1 MQFKRHNQISSWK
14 RIQNFH
20 LMFKWSNFSESLLVR
35 SVYLITIPIVLVQII
50 GIVIFFELH
59 WDLVLKRSA
68 QSISNEIKILEMQ
81 KDSSSINNYANT
93 LQIIRT
99 DNLDISEAEEVTNW
113 IFKKRMN
120 YSLNQISGDFQVL
133 QNQNHFIFFDKK
145 KLEYFYLVP
154 KKRVETKTVAG
165 FFLWTIAVSVILS
178 LISYLFIKKQI
189 QPLKRLGIITRSFG
203 RGIETPNLKPTGSSE
218 VRGLI
223 KDFNNMHNNINS
235 TLDNQR
241 NMLAGIS
248 HDLKTPLTRINLM
261 IDEINNETLRNS
273 ISQNISDMNIMLNH
287 YLDFIKNEKNEN
299 LDEINTSNFISNI
312 AQNYQKLE
320 VLVNN
325 ENKIFIRKNQIT
337 RAVMN
342 ILDNADKFAEKIF
355 ISSNLINNKWEIDI
369 EDNGPGT
376 TLSQEELIRP
386 FVKGSD
392 QLNQGTGLG
401 LSIVQKLIKLNN
413 GELNFQKSSHGG
425 LKVSVILQI

>member
-1 MQFKRHNQISSWK
+1 
-14 RIQNFH
+14 
-20 LMFKWSNFSESLLVR
+20 MFKWSNFSESLLVR

-113 IFKKRMN
+113 IFKRRIKN
-120 YSLNQISGDFQVL
+120 SLNQISIDFKVL
-133 QNQNHFIFFDKK
+133 QNQNYFIFFDKK

-165 FFLWTIAVSVILS
+165 FFLWTIAISIILS

-241 NMLAGIS
+241 NMLVGIS

-325 ENKIFIRKNQIT
+325 ESKIFIRKNQIT

-413 GELNFQKSSHGG
+413 GELNFQKSSYGG
-425 LKVSVILQI
+425 LKVSVILKI

>member
-1 MQFKRHNQISSWK
+1 
-14 RIQNFH
+14 
-20 LMFKWSNFSESLLVR
+20 MFKWKNFSESLLVR

-50 GIVIFFELH
+50 GIIIFFELH

-81 KDSSSINNYANT
+81 KNSSSLNNYANT

-99 DNLDISEAEEVTNW
+99 DNFNINEADEVSNW
-113 IFKKRMN
+113 IFKKRMKN
-120 YSLNQISGDFQVL
+120 SLNQLSGNFEVL
-133 QNQNHFIFFDKK
+133 QNQTHFIFFDKK
-145 KLEYFYLVP
+145 KLEFFYLVP
-154 KKRVETKTVAG
+154 KKRVETKTVGG
-165 FFLWTIAVSVILS
+165 FFLWTIAVSIILS

-261 IDEINNETLRNS
+261 IEEINSETLKNS
-273 ISQNISDMNIMLNH
+273 ISQNISEMNIMLNH

-299 LDEINTSNFISNI
+299 LDEINTSDFISNLT
-312 AQNYQKLE
+312 QNYPKLQI
-320 VLVNN
+320 LINN
-325 ENKIFIRKNQIT
+325 SNQIFIRKNQIT
-337 RAVMN
+337 RAIMN

-355 ISSNLINNKWEIDI
+355 ISSNILNNNWKIEI

-376 TLSQEELIRP
+376 NLSQEQLIRP

-425 LKVSVILQI
+425 LKVTVILQI

>member
-1 MQFKRHNQISSWK
+1 M
-14 RIQNFH
+14 
-20 LMFKWSNFSESLLVR
+20 LKWNNFSESLLVR

-68 QSISNEIKILEMQ
+68 QSISNEIKILEMH
-81 KDSSSINNYANT
+81 KDSPSIDNYANT

-99 DNLDISEAEEVTNW
+99 DKFNINDSEQVSNW
-113 IFKKRMN
+113 IFKKRMK
-120 YSLNQISGDFQVL
+120 YSLGQISGNFEVL
-133 QNQNHFIFFDKK
+133 QNKTHFIFFDKK
-145 KLEYFYLVP
+145 KSEYFYLVP
-154 KKRVETKTVAG
+154 KKRVETKTVGG
-165 FFLWTIAVSVILS
+165 FFLWTIAVSIILS

-203 RGIETPNLKPTGSSE
+203 RGIVTPNLKPTGSSE

-261 IDEINNETLRNS
+261 IEEVNNEKLKNS
-273 ISQNISDMNIMLNH
+273 ISQNISEMNVMLNH

-299 LDEINTSNFISNI
+299 LDEIDTSNFISNF
-312 AQNYQKLE
+312 AQNYAKLE
-320 VLVNN
+320 VLSNDSN
-325 ENKIFIRKNQIT
+325 QILIRQNQIT
-337 RAVMN
+337 RAIMN
-342 ILDNADKFAEKIF
+342 ILDNADKFAERIF
-355 ISSNLINNKWEIDI
+355 ISSNFLDNKWKIEI

-376 TLSQEELIRP
+376 NLSQEELIRP

-425 LKVSVILQI
+425 LKVTIILQI

>member
-1 MQFKRHNQISSWK
+1 
-14 RIQNFH
+14 
-20 LMFKWSNFSESLLVR
+20 MFKWSNFSESLLVR

-113 IFKKRMN
+113 IFRKRIKN
-120 YSLNQISGDFQVL
+120 SLNQISGDFEVL

-165 FFLWTIAVSVILS
+165 FFLWTIAVSIILS

-425 LKVSVILQI
+425 LKVRVILQI